1 MSTCAAR
8 IIALAET
15 LRHWDDA
22 LATDVNAAHLF
33 THDVL
38 MRALR
43 ADPELSH
50 IAQDLERL
58 REMAAPVAARLGRMD
73 AKAA

>member
-1 MSTCAAR
+1 MSTCAER
-8 IIALAET
+8 IIALSET

-22 LATDVNAAHLF
+22 LATDLNAAHLF

-43 ADPELSH
+43 ADPELSR
-50 IAQDLERL
+50 IAADAEGL
-58 REMAAPVAARLGRMD
+58 RQIAAPVAAQFGLTE